1 MSYRKMGNDD
11 LGKCICGKTRCSI
24 LFLVQYSSIFP
35 SAEKY
40 IILRFFSCAE
50 SNIARDSAVFPEML
64 VIITKVLESTIFG
77 RMCPYI
83 TLTWLFLFD
92 SMDDSISPQYLQN
105 RPFEQ
110 TLCYLCSENQ

>member
-24 LFLVQYSSIFP
+24 LFLVQYSAIFP

-92 SMDDSISPQYLQN
+92 SMDDSISPPIPPEPPIRANTMLSM
-105 RPFEQ
+105 F
-110 TLCYLCSENQ
+110 